1 MLGEHRLTNRSRVFK
16 VKTDTILPNQSTLL
30 NIGSDRRFDRS
41 TSGVL
46 KLIKLRWIALVSQVI
61 ALVVTVGWLNVE
73 LPVLGLVGCL
83 LILALS
89 NLCLSYL
96 SAKLGHLIGLV
107 ILLDVLILTA
117 LLALSGG
124 PSNPFSVLYLVQVL
138 LAAVMTSQKWTW
150 GVAILSSFGFAL
162 IFWFHLPL
170 PSSLGGHGHHHS
182 SFSLHLQGMWLAY
195 TIAAIAIGLFVSKLS
210 TELNRERERRVEG
223 EKVLGLAALA
233 AGAAHEIRNPL
244 GTIRL
249 ITSDLE
255 SALRIRDH
263 SDTLLLDI
271 DLINQE
277 IGRASLVL
285 DRLTESAGEL
295 KGEPI
300 IPIKATLFFTDLEAR
315 FKTQQNVQFKL
326 SDELSDLY
334 WPKEAVFHALMQ
346 LIRNSIQA
354 SDQSQTVSVNIQP
367 KQQGVLISIVDQ
379 GVGMSSEI
387 LKNYG
392 TPFFTTRG
400 QIGMGLGVFVAKS
413 LIERLNGDLNV
424 SSIEGDGTE
433 VKVWIPYQVFMMEPI
448 DD

>member
-1 MLGEHRLTNRSRVFK
+1 ME
-16 VKTDTILPNQSTLL
+16 TDTILPKQSAFL
-30 NIGSDRRFDRS
+30 NMGSDRRFHRND
-41 TSGVL
+41 SGIL
-46 KLIKLRWIALVSQVI
+46 KLIKLRWIALI
-61 ALVVTVGWLNVE
+61 AQLIAMVVTLWWLNVK
-73 LPVLGLVGCL
+73 LPVLGLTGCL
-83 LILALS
+83 FILALS
-89 NLCLSYL
+89 NLCLSYW
-96 SAKLGHLIGLV
+96 SAKSSHLIGVV

-124 PSNPFSVLYLVQVL
+124 PTNPFSVLYLVQVL
-138 LAAVMTSQKWTW
+138 LAAVMTSQRWTW
-150 GVAILSSFGFAL
+150 GVVVLSSFGFAL

-210 TELNRERERRVEG
+210 SELNRERERRVEG

-244 GTIRL
+244 GTIRI

-255 SALRIRDH
+255 SALRIRNH

-271 DLINQE
+271 ELINQE

-295 KGEPI
+295 RGEPI
-300 IPIKATLFFTDLEAR
+300 LPIKATHFFSDLEVR
-315 FKTQQNVQFKL
+315 VKTQHDVQFKR
-326 SDELSDLY
+326 SDDLSDLH
-334 WPKEAVFHALMQ
+334 WPKEAVSHALIQ

-354 SDQSQTVSVNIQP
+354 SDQGQTVWVNIQP
-367 KQQGVLISIVDQ
+367 KLQGVLISIVDQ
-379 GVGMSSEI
+379 GIGMSPKV

-392 TPFFTTRG
+392 APFFTTRG
-400 QIGMGLGVFVAKS
+400 QLGMGLGVFVAKS
-413 LIERLNGDLNV
+413 LIERLNGELNV

-433 VKVWIPYQVFMMEPI
+433 VRVWIPYQVFMMERI
-448 DD
+448 ND